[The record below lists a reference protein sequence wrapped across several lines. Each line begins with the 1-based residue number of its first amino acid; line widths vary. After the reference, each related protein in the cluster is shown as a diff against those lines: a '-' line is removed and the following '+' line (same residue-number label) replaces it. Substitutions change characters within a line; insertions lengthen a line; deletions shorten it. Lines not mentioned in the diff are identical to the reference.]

1 MLWIKDYYP
10 VSPRPRWG
18 FDRPAHPRITQQ
30 LEKSRANYEAS
41 IDDLNRNR
49 DALYAIPDAQVP
61 GTTNPFWN
69 NIWFSCLD
77 GASLVSFMLAR
88 SPKTYLEIGSGH
100 STLFAR
106 HAINWGKLSTTV
118 VSVDPKPRAEIDA
131 LCDQTIR
138 QPLEQV
144 PLDTFDRLG
153 AGDILFFDGTH
164 RVFTNSDTTAF
175 FLDVIPRLRPGILVH
190 IHDIFLPWD
199 YPAEWNNRYYSE
211 QYLLGA
217 MLLCGTPPFRV
228 VLPNFFACKDE
239 QLGPKIKAIFDAKPD
254 GKIPFTYS
262 NEGQTPAVSFWI
274 ETI

>member
-18 FDRPAHPRITQQ
+18 FDLPAHPGITQQ

-41 IDDLNRNR
+41 IDDLSRNR
-49 DALYAIPDAQVP
+49 DALYAIPDAQVLS
-61 GTTNPFWN
+61 TTKPFWN

-77 GASLVSFMLAR
+77 GASLVSFMLTR
-88 SPKTYLEIGSGH
+88 SPKCYLEIGSGH

-106 HAINWGKLSTTV
+106 HAITWGKLSTTV
-118 VSVDPKPRAEIDA
+118 VSVDPQPRAEIDA
-131 LCDQTIR
+131 LCDKTIR

-144 PLDTFDRLG
+144 PLDTFDHLG

-164 RVFTNSDTTAF
+164 RVFTNSDTTTF

-217 MLLCGTPPFRV
+217 MLLCGTPPFKV

-239 QLGPKIKAIFDAKPD
+239 QLGPKIKAIFAAKPD
-254 GKIPFTYS
+254 GKIPFTYN
-262 NEGQTPAVSFWI
+262 NEGRTPAVSFWI

>member
-18 FDRPAHPRITQQ
+18 FDLPAHPAITRQ

-41 IDDLNRNR
+41 IDDLSRNR

-61 GTTNPFWN
+61 GTTKPFWN

-77 GASLVSFMLAR
+77 AASLVSFLLTR
-88 SPKTYLEIGSGH
+88 SPKSYLEIGSGH

-106 HAINWGKLSTTV
+106 HAIAWGKLPTKV

-131 LCDQTIR
+131 LCDETIR
-138 QPLEQV
+138 RPLEQV
-144 PLDTFDRLG
+144 PLDIFDRLN

-217 MLLCGTPPFRV
+217 MLLCGAPPFKV

-239 QLGPKIKAIFDAKPD
+239 QLAPKIKAIFDAKPD
-254 GKIPFTYS
+254 GKIPFTYN
-262 NEGQTPAVSFWI
+262 NEGRTPPVSFWI
-274 ETI
+274 ETV